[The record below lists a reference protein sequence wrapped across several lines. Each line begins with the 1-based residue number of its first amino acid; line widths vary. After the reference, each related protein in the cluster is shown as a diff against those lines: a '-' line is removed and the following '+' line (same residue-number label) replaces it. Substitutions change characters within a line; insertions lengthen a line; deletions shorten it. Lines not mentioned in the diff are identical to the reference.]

1 MTMSDSTPFDITIIG
16 SGPAGY
22 IAAIKSAHLGFKT
35 ALIEKSPYLGG
46 TCLNVGC
53 IPSKALLHSSE
64 VYHTLNHN
72 ASKHGIQAS
81 SLSVDIPTMMQ
92 KKDKTVQQ
100 LRLGIEHLMK
110 KNKIQVFQGTASFKS
125 ATEISIR
132 KNSGEKEAEEIR
144 SKKIIIATGS
154 KPKEIPSLPIDGENI
169 VTSDHAIAFTEIPKK
184 LAVVGAGAI
193 GLELGSVWSRL
204 GAEVDVIEFLPQILA
219 GYDKDIADQSQ
230 KIFKKQGMNIHLN
243 TKVSDCKIAAQKVEL
258 KLESNGKTECL
269 EADKVLV
276 AIGRVPNTD
285 QLNLDAIG
293 LKTDPQ
299 GRISVN
305 QNYQTEIKSIYAI
318 GDVIDGPMLAHK
330 AEEEAIACIEL
341 IANQAGHVNYQV
353 IPNVVYTEPEIASVG
368 LTEAQAKEQNLAIK
382 VGKFNLSANGRAIAS
397 DATDGTVKIIADAK
411 SDRLLGIQLIAKGGS
426 EMISACIAHMEYGG
440 SSEDIART
448 IHAHPTLS
456 ESIKEAAMNVY
467 DRAIHS

>member
-1 MTMSDSTPFDITIIG
+1 MSDRTQFDITVIG

-35 ALIEKSPYLGG
+35 ALIEKSANLGG

-64 VYHTLNHN
+64 IYHTLNHN
-72 ASKHGIQAS
+72 ASQHGIETS
-81 SLSVDIPTMMQ
+81 NLNVDIPTMMQ

-100 LRLGIEHLMK
+100 LRSGIEHLMK
-110 KNKIQVFQGTASFKS
+110 KNKIKVFQGTAAFKS
-125 ATEISIR
+125 TTELSIHNDSSKKDAEIIS
-132 KNSGEKEAEEIR
+132 

-169 VTSDHAIAFTEIPKK
+169 VTSDHAIAFNEIPKK

-204 GAEVDVIEFLPQILA
+204 GAQVDVIEFLPQILA

-230 KIFKKQGMNIHLN
+230 KIFKKQGLNFHLN
-243 TKVSDCKIAAQKVEL
+243 TKVTECKKDAKQVTL
-258 KLESNGKTECL
+258 TLESGGKTSTL

-285 QLNLDAIG
+285 NLNLEAIG
-293 LKTDPQ
+293 LKPDSH
-299 GRISVN
+299 GRIMVN
-305 QNYQTEIKSIYAI
+305 QKYQTEIDSIYAI

-330 AEEEAIACIEL
+330 AQEEAVACIEL
-341 IANQAGHVNYQV
+341 IANQAGHVNYEV
-353 IPNVVYTEPEIASVG
+353 VPNVVYTEPEIASVG
-368 LTEAQAKEQNLAIK
+368 LTEAIAKEQNLAIK
-382 VGKFNLSANGRAIAS
+382 IGKFNLSANGRAIAS
-397 DATDGTVKIIADAK
+397 DATDGSVKIISDAK

>member
-1 MTMSDSTPFDITIIG
+1 MIDGTQFDITVIG

-22 IAAIKSAHLGFKT
+22 VAAIKSAHLGFKT
-35 ALIEKSPYLGG
+35 ALIEKSTNLGG
-46 TCLNVGC
+46 TCLNLGC

-64 VYHTLNHN
+64 IYHTLKLN
-72 ASKHGIQAS
+72 ASKHGIKTS
-81 SLSVDIPTMMQ
+81 KLDVDIPTMMQ

-100 LRLGIEHLMK
+100 LRMGIEHLMK
-110 KNKIQVFQGTASFKS
+110 KNKIKVFQGTASFKS
-125 ATEISIR
+125 VTELSIL
-132 KNSGEKEAEEIR
+132 KNFGKNEAEIIS

-169 VTSDHAIAFTEIPKK
+169 ITSDHAIAFTEIPKK
-184 LAVVGAGAI
+184 MAVVGAGAI

-204 GAEVDVIEFLPQILA
+204 GTEVDVIEFLPQILA

-230 KIFKKQGMNIHLN
+230 KIFKKQGLNFHLN
-243 TKVSDCKIAAQKVEL
+243 TKVSECTLSKTNVTL
-258 KLESNGKTECL
+258 KLESNRNTSQL

-276 AIGRVPNTD
+276 AIGRIPNTEN
-285 QLNLDAIG
+285 LNLKAIG
-293 LKTDPQ
+293 LKTDAK
-299 GRISVN
+299 GRITVN
-305 QNYQTEIKSIYAI
+305 QNYQTEIESIYAI

-341 IANQAGHVNYQV
+341 ISNQAGHVNYKV

-368 LTEAQAKEQNLAIK
+368 ITEAQAKEQNLAIK

-397 DATDGTVKIIADAK
+397 DATDGTVKIIADAN

-426 EMISACIAHMEYGG
+426 EMISACIAHMEYSG

-467 DRAIHS
+467 DRSIHS

>member
-1 MTMSDSTPFDITIIG
+1 MSDSTQFDITVIG

-22 IAAIKSAHLGFKT
+22 VAAIKSAHLGFKT
-35 ALIEKSPYLGG
+35 ALIEKSANLGG

-64 VYHTLNHN
+64 IYHTLNHN
-72 ASKHGIQAS
+72 ASQHGIKTS
-81 SLSVDIPTMMQ
+81 KLDVDIPTMMQ

-100 LRLGIEHLMK
+100 LRMGIEHLMK
-110 KNKIQVFQGTASFKS
+110 KNKIKVFQGTASFKS
-125 ATEISIR
+125 ITELSIR
-132 KNSGEKEAEEIR
+132 KDSSKNEAEIIS

-184 LAVVGAGAI
+184 MAVVGAGAI

-230 KIFKKQGMNIHLN
+230 KIFKKQGLNFHLN
-243 TKVSDCKIAAQKVEL
+243 TKVSKCTLGKNHVTL
-258 KLESNGKTECL
+258 KLESNGKTSQL

-276 AIGRVPNTD
+276 AIGRVPNTEN
-285 QLNLDAIG
+285 LNLEAIG
-293 LKTDPQ
+293 LKTDDK

-305 QNYQTEIKSIYAI
+305 QNYQTEIESIYAV

-330 AEEEAIACIEL
+330 AEEEAIACVEL
-341 IANQAGHVNYQV
+341 IANQAGHVNYKV

-368 LTEAQAKEQNLAIK
+368 ITEAQAKDQNLAIK

-397 DATDGTVKIIADAK
+397 DATDGSVKIIADAN

>member
-1 MTMSDSTPFDITIIG
+1 MSDRTQFDITVIG

-35 ALIEKSPYLGG
+35 ALIEKSANLGG

-64 VYHTLNHN
+64 IYHTLNHN
-72 ASKHGIQAS
+72 ASQHGIETS
-81 SLSVDIPTMMQ
+81 NLNVDIPTMMQ

-100 LRLGIEHLMK
+100 LRSGIEHLMK
-110 KNKIQVFQGTASFKS
+110 KNKIKVFQGTAAFKS
-125 ATEISIR
+125 TTELSIHNDSSKKDVEIIS
-132 KNSGEKEAEEIR
+132 

-169 VTSDHAIAFTEIPKK
+169 VTSDHAIAFNEIPKK

-204 GAEVDVIEFLPQILA
+204 GAQVDVIEFLPQILA

-230 KIFKKQGMNIHLN
+230 KIFKKQGLNFHLN
-243 TKVSDCKIAAQKVEL
+243 TKVTECKKDAKQVIL
-258 KLESNGKTECL
+258 TLESDGKTSTL

-285 QLNLDAIG
+285 NLNLEAIG
-293 LKTDPQ
+293 LKPDSH
-299 GRISVN
+299 GRIMVN
-305 QNYQTEIKSIYAI
+305 QKYQTEIDSIYAI

-330 AEEEAIACIEL
+330 AQEEAVACIEL

-353 IPNVVYTEPEIASVG
+353 VPNVVYTEPEIASVG
-368 LTEAQAKEQNLAIK
+368 LTEAKAKEQNLAIK

-397 DATDGTVKIIADAK
+397 DATDGSVKIISDAK

>member
-1 MTMSDSTPFDITIIG
+1 MSDGTQFDITVIG

-22 IAAIKSAHLGFKT
+22 VAAIKSAHLGFKT
-35 ALIEKSPYLGG
+35 ALIEKSTNLGG
-46 TCLNVGC
+46 TCLNLGC

-64 VYHTLNHN
+64 IYHTLNLN
-72 ASKHGIQAS
+72 ASKHGIKTS
-81 SLSVDIPTMMQ
+81 KLDVDIPTMMQ

-100 LRLGIEHLMK
+100 LRMGIEHLMK
-110 KNKIQVFQGTASFKS
+110 KNKIKVFQGTASFKS
-125 ATEISIR
+125 VTELSIL
-132 KNSGEKEAEEIR
+132 KNFGKNEAEIIS

-184 LAVVGAGAI
+184 MAVVGAGAI

-204 GAEVDVIEFLPQILA
+204 GTEVDVIEFLPQILA

-230 KIFKKQGMNIHLN
+230 KIFKKQGLNFHLN
-243 TKVSDCKIAAQKVEL
+243 TKVSECTLSKTNVTL
-258 KLESNGKTECL
+258 KLESNRKTSQL

-276 AIGRVPNTD
+276 SIGRIPNTEN
-285 QLNLDAIG
+285 LNLKAIG
-293 LKTDPQ
+293 LKTDAE
-299 GRISVN
+299 GRITVN
-305 QNYQTEIKSIYAI
+305 QNYQTEIESIYAI

-330 AEEEAIACIEL
+330 AEEEAIACVEL
-341 IANQAGHVNYQV
+341 ISNQAGHVNYKV

-368 LTEAQAKEQNLAIK
+368 ITEAQAKEQNLAIK
-382 VGKFNLSANGRAIAS
+382 VGKFNLNANGRAIAS
-397 DATDGTVKIIADAK
+397 DATDGTVKIIADAN

-426 EMISACIAHMEYGG
+426 EMISACIAHMEYSG

-467 DRAIHS
+467 DRSIHS

>member
-1 MTMSDSTPFDITIIG
+1 MSDSTQFDITVIG

-22 IAAIKSAHLGFKT
+22 VAAIKSAHLGFKT
-35 ALIEKSPYLGG
+35 ALVEKSANLGG

-64 VYHTLNHN
+64 IYHTLKHN
-72 ASKHGIQAS
+72 SSQHGIQAS
-81 SLSVDIPTMMQ
+81 NLDVDVPTMMQ

-110 KNKIQVFQGTASFKS
+110 KNKIQVFQGIASFKS
-125 ATEISIR
+125 PTELSIH
-132 KNSGEKEAEEIR
+132 NDSNNLEAEIII

-154 KPKEIPSLPIDGENI
+154 KPKEISSLSIDGENI
-169 VTSDHAIAFTEIPKK
+169 VTSDHAIAFTEIPEK

-230 KIFKKQGMNIHLN
+230 KIFKKQGLKFHLD
-243 TKVSDCKIAAQKVEL
+243 TKVTECKKANKRVVL
-258 KLESNGKTECL
+258 SLESNGKIDRL

-276 AIGRVPNTD
+276 AIGRVANTEN
-285 QLNLDAIG
+285 LNLEAIG
-293 LKTDPQ
+293 LKTDTQ
-299 GRISVN
+299 GCIKVN
-305 QNYQTEIKSIYAI
+305 QNYQTEIDSIYAI
-318 GDVIDGPMLAHK
+318 GDVIEGPMLAHK

-368 LTEAQAKEQNLAIK
+368 LTESKAKEQNLAIK

-397 DATDGTVKIIADAK
+397 DATDGSVKIIADAD

-440 SSEDIART
+440 SSEDVART

>member
-1 MTMSDSTPFDITIIG
+1 MSDRTQFDITVIG

-35 ALIEKSPYLGG
+35 ALIEKSANLGG

-64 VYHTLNHN
+64 IYHTLNHN
-72 ASKHGIQAS
+72 ASQHGIKTS
-81 SLSVDIPTMMQ
+81 NLNVDIPTMMQ

-100 LRLGIEHLMK
+100 LRSGIEHLMK
-110 KNKIQVFQGTASFKS
+110 KNKINVFQGTAAFKS
-125 ATEISIR
+125 TTELSIHNDSSKKDVEIIS
-132 KNSGEKEAEEIR
+132 

-154 KPKEIPSLPIDGENI
+154 KPKEITSLPIDGENI
-169 VTSDHAIAFTEIPKK
+169 VTSDQAIAFNEIPKK

-204 GAEVDVIEFLPQILA
+204 GAQVDVIEFLPQILA

-230 KIFKKQGMNIHLN
+230 KIFKKQGLNFHLN
-243 TKVSDCKIAAQKVEL
+243 TKVTECKKDAKQVIL
-258 KLESNGKTECL
+258 TLESDGKTSTL

-285 QLNLDAIG
+285 NLNLNAIG
-293 LKTDPQ
+293 LKPDSH
-299 GRISVN
+299 GRIMVS
-305 QNYQTEIKSIYAI
+305 QKYQTEIDSIYAI

-330 AEEEAIACIEL
+330 AQEEAVACIEL
-341 IANQAGHVNYQV
+341 IANQAGHVNYEV
-353 IPNVVYTEPEIASVG
+353 VPNVVYTEPEIASVG
-368 LTEAQAKEQNLAIK
+368 LTEAKAKEQNLAIK
-382 VGKFNLSANGRAIAS
+382 IGKFNLSANGRAIAS
-397 DATDGTVKIIADAK
+397 DATDGSVKIISDAK
-411 SDRLLGIQLIAKGGS
+411 SDRLLGIQLVAKGGS
-426 EMISACIAHMEYGG
+426 EMISACISHMEYGG

>member
-1 MTMSDSTPFDITIIG
+1 MSDSTQFDITVIG

-22 IAAIKSAHLGFKT
+22 VAAIKSAHLGFKT
-35 ALIEKSPYLGG
+35 ALIEKSANLGG

-64 VYHTLNHN
+64 IYHTLNHN
-72 ASKHGIQAS
+72 ASQHGIKTS
-81 SLSVDIPTMMQ
+81 KLDVDIPTMMQ

-100 LRLGIEHLMK
+100 LRMGIEHLMK
-110 KNKIQVFQGTASFKS
+110 KNKIKVFQGTASFKS
-125 ATEISIR
+125 ITELSIR
-132 KNSGEKEAEEIR
+132 KDSSKNEAEIIS

-184 LAVVGAGAI
+184 MAVVGAGAI

-230 KIFKKQGMNIHLN
+230 KIFKKQGLNFHLN
-243 TKVSDCKIAAQKVEL
+243 TKVSECTLGKNHVTL
-258 KLESNGKTECL
+258 KLESNEKTSQL

-276 AIGRVPNTD
+276 AIGRVPNTEN
-285 QLNLDAIG
+285 LNLEAIG
-293 LKTDPQ
+293 LKTDDK

-305 QNYQTEIKSIYAI
+305 QNYQTEIESIYAV

-330 AEEEAIACIEL
+330 AEEEAIACVEL
-341 IANQAGHVNYQV
+341 IANQAGHVNYKV

-368 LTEAQAKEQNLAIK
+368 ITEAQAKEQNLAIK

-397 DATDGTVKIIADAK
+397 DATDGSVKIIADAN

-426 EMISACIAHMEYGG
+426 EMISACIAHIEYGG

>member
-1 MTMSDSTPFDITIIG
+1 MGDSTKFDITIIG

-22 IAAIKSAHLGFKT
+22 VAAIKSAHLGFKT
-35 ALIEKSPYLGG
+35 ALIEKSDYLGG

-64 VYHTLNHN
+64 IYHTFNHN
-72 ASKHGIQAS
+72 ASQHGIEAS
-81 SLSVDIPTMMQ
+81 NLSVDIKTMMQ
-92 KKDKTVQQ
+92 KKNKTVQQ

-110 KNKIQVFQGTASFKS
+110 KNKIKVFQGTASFRS
-125 ATEISIR
+125 ANELSID
-132 KNSGEKEAEEIR
+132 KGSNDKEAEIVN
-144 SKKIIIATGS
+144 SDKIIIATGS
-154 KPKEIPSLPIDGENI
+154 SPKEIPSLPIDGKNI
-169 VTSDHAIAFTEIPKK
+169 VTSDQAIAFTQIPEK

-204 GAEVDVIEFLPQILA
+204 GAKVDVIEFLPQILA

-230 KIFKKQGMNIHLN
+230 KIFKKQGLNFYLN
-243 TKVSDCKIAAQKVEL
+243 TKVTECIKEKTQVSL
-258 KLESNGKTECL
+258 SLESNGKTQNL

-285 QLNLDAIG
+285 NLNLKAIG
-293 LKTDPQ
+293 LETDAQ
-299 GRISVN
+299 GRIAVN
-305 QNYQTEIKSIYAI
+305 QNYQTEIDSVYAI
-318 GDVIDGPMLAHK
+318 GDVIKGPMLAHK
-330 AEEEAIACIEL
+330 AEEEGIACVEL

-368 LTEAQAKEQNLAIK
+368 ITEAQAKEQNLAIK
-382 VGKFNLSANGRAIAS
+382 IGKFNLSANGRAIAS
-397 DATDGTVKIIADAK
+397 DATDGSVKIIADAK

-448 IHAHPTLS
+448 INAHPTLS

>member
-1 MTMSDSTPFDITIIG
+1 MSDRTQFDITVIG

-35 ALIEKSPYLGG
+35 ALIEKSANLGG

-64 VYHTLNHN
+64 IYHTLNHN
-72 ASKHGIQAS
+72 ASQHGIETS
-81 SLSVDIPTMMQ
+81 NLNVDIPTMMQ

-100 LRLGIEHLMK
+100 LRSGIEHLMK
-110 KNKIQVFQGTASFKS
+110 KNKIKVFQGTAAFKS
-125 ATEISIR
+125 TTELSIHNDSSKKDVEIIS
-132 KNSGEKEAEEIR
+132 

-169 VTSDHAIAFTEIPKK
+169 VTSDHAIAFKEIPKK

-204 GAEVDVIEFLPQILA
+204 GAQVDVIEFLPQILA

-230 KIFKKQGMNIHLN
+230 KIFKKQGLNFHLN
-243 TKVSDCKIAAQKVEL
+243 TKVTECKKDAKQVIL
-258 KLESNGKTECL
+258 TLESDGKTSTL

-276 AIGRVPNTD
+276 AIGRVPNTEN
-285 QLNLDAIG
+285 LNLEAIG
-293 LKTDPQ
+293 LKPDSH
-299 GRISVN
+299 GRIMVN
-305 QNYQTEIKSIYAI
+305 QKYQTEIDSIYAI

-330 AEEEAIACIEL
+330 AQEEAVACIEL
-341 IANQAGHVNYQV
+341 IANQAGHVNYEV
-353 IPNVVYTEPEIASVG
+353 VPNVVYTEPEIASVG
-368 LTEAQAKEQNLAIK
+368 LTEAKAKEQNLAIK
-382 VGKFNLSANGRAIAS
+382 IGKFNLSANGRAIAS
-397 DATDGTVKIIADAK
+397 DATDGSVKIISDAK

>member
-1 MTMSDSTPFDITIIG
+1 MSDHTQFDITVIG

-35 ALIEKSPYLGG
+35 ALIEKSANLGG

-64 VYHTLNHN
+64 IYHTLNNN
-72 ASKHGIQAS
+72 ASQHGIETS
-81 SLSVDIPTMMQ
+81 NLNVDIPTMMQ

-100 LRLGIEHLMK
+100 LRSGIEHLMK
-110 KNKIQVFQGTASFKS
+110 KNKIKVFQGTAAFKS
-125 ATEISIR
+125 TTELSIHNDSSKKDVEIIS
-132 KNSGEKEAEEIR
+132 

-169 VTSDHAIAFTEIPKK
+169 VTSDHAIAFNEIPKK

-204 GAEVDVIEFLPQILA
+204 GAQVDVIEFLPQILP

-230 KIFKKQGMNIHLN
+230 KIFKKQGLNFHLN
-243 TKVSDCKIAAQKVEL
+243 TKVTECKKDAKQVIL
-258 KLESNGKTECL
+258 TLESDGKTSTL

-276 AIGRVPNTD
+276 AIGRVPNTEN
-285 QLNLDAIG
+285 LNLEAIG
-293 LKTDPQ
+293 LKPDSH
-299 GRISVN
+299 GRIMVN
-305 QNYQTEIKSIYAI
+305 QKYQTEIDSIYAI

-330 AEEEAIACIEL
+330 AQEEAVACIEL
-341 IANQAGHVNYQV
+341 IANQAGHVNYEV
-353 IPNVVYTEPEIASVG
+353 VPNVVYTEPEIASVG
-368 LTEAQAKEQNLAIK
+368 LTEAKAKEQNLAIK
-382 VGKFNLSANGRAIAS
+382 IGKFNLSANGRAIAS
-397 DATDGTVKIIADAK
+397 DATDGSVKIISDAK

>member
-1 MTMSDSTPFDITIIG
+1 MSDRTQFDITVIG

-35 ALIEKSPYLGG
+35 ALIEKSANLGG

-64 VYHTLNHN
+64 IYHTLNNN
-72 ASKHGIQAS
+72 ASQHGIETS
-81 SLSVDIPTMMQ
+81 NLNVDIPTMMQ

-100 LRLGIEHLMK
+100 LRSGIEHLMK
-110 KNKIQVFQGTASFKS
+110 KNKIKVFQGAAAFKS
-125 ATEISIR
+125 TTELSIHKDSSKKDVEIIS
-132 KNSGEKEAEEIR
+132 

-169 VTSDHAIAFTEIPKK
+169 VTSDHAIAFNKIPKK

-204 GAEVDVIEFLPQILA
+204 GAQVDVIEFLPQILA

-230 KIFKKQGMNIHLN
+230 KIFKKQGLNFHLN
-243 TKVSDCKIAAQKVEL
+243 TKVTECKKDAKQVIL
-258 KLESNGKTECL
+258 TLESDGKTSTL

-276 AIGRVPNTD
+276 AIGRVPNTEN
-285 QLNLDAIG
+285 LNLEAIG
-293 LKTDPQ
+293 LKPDSH
-299 GRISVN
+299 GRIMVN
-305 QNYQTEIKSIYAI
+305 QKYQTEIDSIYAI

-330 AEEEAIACIEL
+330 AQEEAVACIEL
-341 IANQAGHVNYQV
+341 IANQAGHVNYEV
-353 IPNVVYTEPEIASVG
+353 VPNVVYTEPEIASVG
-368 LTEAQAKEQNLAIK
+368 LTEAKAKEQNLAIK

-397 DATDGTVKIIADAK
+397 DATDGSVKIISDAK

-426 EMISACIAHMEYGG
+426 EMISACIAHMEYVG

>member
-1 MTMSDSTPFDITIIG
+1 MSDRTQFDITVIG

-35 ALIEKSPYLGG
+35 ALIEKSANLGG

-64 VYHTLNHN
+64 IYHTLNHN
-72 ASKHGIQAS
+72 ASQHGIETS
-81 SLSVDIPTMMQ
+81 NLNVDIPTMMQ

-100 LRLGIEHLMK
+100 LRSGIEHLMK
-110 KNKIQVFQGTASFKS
+110 KNKIKVFQGTAAFKS
-125 ATEISIR
+125 TTELSIHNDSSKKDVEIIS
-132 KNSGEKEAEEIR
+132 

-169 VTSDHAIAFTEIPKK
+169 VTSDHAIAFNEIPKK

-204 GAEVDVIEFLPQILA
+204 GAQVDVIEFLPQILA

-230 KIFKKQGMNIHLN
+230 KIFKKQGLNFHLN
-243 TKVSDCKIAAQKVEL
+243 TKVTECKKDAKQVIL
-258 KLESNGKTECL
+258 TLESDGKTSTL

-285 QLNLDAIG
+285 NLNLEAIG
-293 LKTDPQ
+293 LKPDSH
-299 GRISVN
+299 GRIMVN
-305 QNYQTEIKSIYAI
+305 QKYQTEIDSIYAI

-330 AEEEAIACIEL
+330 AQEEAVACIEL
-341 IANQAGHVNYQV
+341 IANQAGHVNYEV
-353 IPNVVYTEPEIASVG
+353 VPNVVYTEPEIASVG
-368 LTEAQAKEQNLAIK
+368 LTEAKAKEQNLAIK

-397 DATDGTVKIIADAK
+397 DATDGSVKIISDAK

>member
-1 MTMSDSTPFDITIIG
+1 MSDRTQFDITVIG

-35 ALIEKSPYLGG
+35 ALIEKSANLGG

-64 VYHTLNHN
+64 IYHTLNHN
-72 ASKHGIQAS
+72 ASQHGIETS
-81 SLSVDIPTMMQ
+81 NLNVDIPTMMQ

-100 LRLGIEHLMK
+100 LRSGIEHLMK
-110 KNKIQVFQGTASFKS
+110 KNKIKVFQGTAAFKS
-125 ATEISIR
+125 TTELSIHNDSSKKDVEIIS
-132 KNSGEKEAEEIR
+132 

-169 VTSDHAIAFTEIPKK
+169 VTSDHAIAFNEIPKK

-204 GAEVDVIEFLPQILA
+204 GAQVDVIEFLPQILA

-230 KIFKKQGMNIHLN
+230 KIFKKQGLNFHLN
-243 TKVSDCKIAAQKVEL
+243 TKVTECKKDAKQVIL
-258 KLESNGKTECL
+258 TLESDGKTSTL

-276 AIGRVPNTD
+276 AIGRVPNTEN
-285 QLNLDAIG
+285 LNLEAIG
-293 LKTDPQ
+293 LKPDSH
-299 GRISVN
+299 GRIMVN
-305 QNYQTEIKSIYAI
+305 QKYQTEIDSIYAI

-330 AEEEAIACIEL
+330 AQEEAVACIEL

-353 IPNVVYTEPEIASVG
+353 VPNVVYTEPEIASVG
-368 LTEAQAKEQNLAIK
+368 LTEAKAKEQNLAIK
-382 VGKFNLSANGRAIAS
+382 IGKFNLSANGRAIAS
-397 DATDGTVKIIADAK
+397 DATDGSVKIISDAK

>member
-1 MTMSDSTPFDITIIG
+1 MSDSTQFDITVIG

-22 IAAIKSAHLGFKT
+22 VAAIKSAHLGFKT
-35 ALIEKSPYLGG
+35 ALIEKSANLGG

-64 VYHTLNHN
+64 IYHTLNHN
-72 ASKHGIQAS
+72 ASQHGIKTS
-81 SLSVDIPTMMQ
+81 KLDVDIPTMMQ

-100 LRLGIEHLMK
+100 LRMGIEHLMK
-110 KNKIQVFQGTASFKS
+110 KNKIKVFQGTASFKS
-125 ATEISIR
+125 ITELSIR
-132 KNSGEKEAEEIR
+132 KDSSKNEAEIIS

-184 LAVVGAGAI
+184 MAVVGAGAI

-230 KIFKKQGMNIHLN
+230 KIFKKQGLNFHLN
-243 TKVSDCKIAAQKVEL
+243 TKVSKCTLGKNHVTL
-258 KLESNGKTECL
+258 KLESNEKTSQL

-276 AIGRVPNTD
+276 AIGRVPNTEN
-285 QLNLDAIG
+285 LNLEAIG
-293 LKTDPQ
+293 LKTDDK

-305 QNYQTEIKSIYAI
+305 QNYQTEIESIYAV

-330 AEEEAIACIEL
+330 AEEEAIACVEL
-341 IANQAGHVNYQV
+341 IANQAGHVNYKV

-368 LTEAQAKEQNLAIK
+368 ITEAQAKEQNLAIK

-397 DATDGTVKIIADAK
+397 DATDGSVKIIADAN

>member
-1 MTMSDSTPFDITIIG
+1 MSDSTQFDITVIG

-22 IAAIKSAHLGFKT
+22 VAAIKSAHLGFKT
-35 ALIEKSPYLGG
+35 ALIEKSANLGG

-64 VYHTLNHN
+64 IYHTLNHN
-72 ASKHGIQAS
+72 ASQHGIKTS
-81 SLSVDIPTMMQ
+81 KLDVDIPTMMQ

-100 LRLGIEHLMK
+100 LRMGIEHLIK
-110 KNKIQVFQGTASFKS
+110 KNKIKVFQGTASFKS
-125 ATEISIR
+125 VTELSIR
-132 KNSGEKEAEEIR
+132 KDSSKNEAEIIS

-184 LAVVGAGAI
+184 MAVVGAGAI

-230 KIFKKQGMNIHLN
+230 KIFKKQGLNFHLN
-243 TKVSDCKIAAQKVEL
+243 TKVSECTLNKNQVTL
-258 KLESNGKTECL
+258 KLESSEKTAQL

-276 AIGRVPNTD
+276 AIGRVPNTEN
-285 QLNLDAIG
+285 LNLEAIG
-293 LKTDPQ
+293 LKTDDQ

-305 QNYQTEIKSIYAI
+305 QNYQTEIESIYAV

-330 AEEEAIACIEL
+330 AEEEAIACVEL
-341 IANQAGHVNYQV
+341 IANQAGHVNYKV

-368 LTEAQAKEQNLAIK
+368 ITEAQAKEQNLAIK

-397 DATDGTVKIIADAK
+397 DATDGSVKIIADAN

>member
-1 MTMSDSTPFDITIIG
+1 MSDSTQFDITVIG

-22 IAAIKSAHLGFKT
+22 VAAIKSAHLGFKT
-35 ALIEKSPYLGG
+35 ALIEKSANLGG

-64 VYHTLNHN
+64 IYHTLNHN
-72 ASKHGIQAS
+72 ASQHGIKTS
-81 SLSVDIPTMMQ
+81 KLDVDIPTMMQ

-100 LRLGIEHLMK
+100 LRMGIEHLMK
-110 KNKIQVFQGTASFKS
+110 KNKIKVFQGTASFKS
-125 ATEISIR
+125 ASELSIR
-132 KNSGEKEAEEIR
+132 KDSSKNEAEIIS

-184 LAVVGAGAI
+184 MAVVGAGAI

-230 KIFKKQGMNIHLN
+230 KIFKKQGLNFHLN
-243 TKVSDCKIAAQKVEL
+243 TKVSECTLGKNQVTL
-258 KLESNGKTECL
+258 KLESKGKTAQL

-276 AIGRVPNTD
+276 AIGRVPNTEN
-285 QLNLDAIG
+285 LNLEAIG
-293 LKTDPQ
+293 LKTDDQ

-305 QNYQTEIKSIYAI
+305 QNYQTEIESIYAV

-341 IANQAGHVNYQV
+341 IANQAGHVNYKV

-368 LTEAQAKEQNLAIK
+368 ITEAQAKEQNLAIK

-397 DATDGTVKIIADAK
+397 DATDGSVKIIADAN

>member
-1 MTMSDSTPFDITIIG
+1 MSDGTQFDITVIG

-22 IAAIKSAHLGFKT
+22 VAAIKSAHLGFKT
-35 ALIEKSPYLGG
+35 ALIEKSTNLGG
-46 TCLNVGC
+46 TCLNLGC

-64 VYHTLNHN
+64 IYHTLNLN
-72 ASKHGIQAS
+72 ASKHGIKTS
-81 SLSVDIPTMMQ
+81 KLDVDIPTMMQ

-100 LRLGIEHLMK
+100 LRMGIEHLMK
-110 KNKIQVFQGTASFKS
+110 KNKIKVFQGTASFKS
-125 ATEISIR
+125 VTELSIL
-132 KNSGEKEAEEIR
+132 KNSGKNEAEIIS

-184 LAVVGAGAI
+184 MAVVGAGAI

-204 GAEVDVIEFLPQILA
+204 GTEVDVIEFLPQILA

-230 KIFKKQGMNIHLN
+230 KIFKKQGLNFHLN
-243 TKVSDCKIAAQKVEL
+243 TKVSECTLSKTNVTL
-258 KLESNGKTECL
+258 KLESNRKTSQL

-276 AIGRVPNTD
+276 SIGRIPNTEN
-285 QLNLDAIG
+285 LNLKAIG
-293 LKTDPQ
+293 LKTDAE
-299 GRISVN
+299 GRITVN
-305 QNYQTEIKSIYAI
+305 QNYQTKIESIYAI

-330 AEEEAIACIEL
+330 AEEEAIACVEL
-341 IANQAGHVNYQV
+341 ISNQAGHVNYKV

-368 LTEAQAKEQNLAIK
+368 ITEAQAKEQNLAIK
-382 VGKFNLSANGRAIAS
+382 VGKFNLNANGRAIAS
-397 DATDGTVKIIADAK
+397 DATDGTVKIIADAN

-426 EMISACIAHMEYGG
+426 EMISACIAHMEYSG

-467 DRAIHS
+467 DRSIHS

>member
-1 MTMSDSTPFDITIIG
+1 MSDGTQFDITVIG

-22 IAAIKSAHLGFKT
+22 VAAIKSAHLGFNT
-35 ALIEKSPYLGG
+35 ALIEKSTNLGG
-46 TCLNVGC
+46 TCLNLGC

-64 VYHTLNHN
+64 IYHTLNLN
-72 ASKHGIQAS
+72 ASKHGIKTS
-81 SLSVDIPTMMQ
+81 KLDVDIPTMMQ

-100 LRLGIEHLMK
+100 LRMGIEHLMK
-110 KNKIQVFQGTASFKS
+110 KNKIKVFQGTASFKS
-125 ATEISIR
+125 VTELSIL
-132 KNSGEKEAEEIR
+132 KNFGKNEAEIIS

-184 LAVVGAGAI
+184 MAVIGAGAI

-204 GAEVDVIEFLPQILA
+204 GTEVDVIEFLPQILA

-230 KIFKKQGMNIHLN
+230 KIFKKQGLNFHLN
-243 TKVSDCKIAAQKVEL
+243 TKVSECTLSKTNVTL
-258 KLESNGKTECL
+258 KLESNRKTSQL

-276 AIGRVPNTD
+276 AIGRIPNTEN
-285 QLNLDAIG
+285 LNLKAIG
-293 LKTDPQ
+293 LKTDAE
-299 GRISVN
+299 GRITVN
-305 QNYQTEIKSIYAI
+305 QNYQTKIESIYAI

-341 IANQAGHVNYQV
+341 ISNQAGHVNYKV

-368 LTEAQAKEQNLAIK
+368 ITEAQAKEQNLAIK
-382 VGKFNLSANGRAIAS
+382 VGKFNLNANGRAIAS
-397 DATDGTVKIIADAK
+397 DATDGTVKIIADAN

-426 EMISACIAHMEYGG
+426 EMISACIAHMEYSG

-467 DRAIHS
+467 DRSIHS

>member
-1 MTMSDSTPFDITIIG
+1 MSDSTQFDIIVIG

-22 IAAIKSAHLGFKT
+22 VAAIKSAHLGFKT
-35 ALIEKSPYLGG
+35 ALIEKSANLGG

-64 VYHTLNHN
+64 IYHTLNHN
-72 ASKHGIQAS
+72 ASQHGIKTS
-81 SLSVDIPTMMQ
+81 KLDVDIPTMMQ

-100 LRLGIEHLMK
+100 LRMGIEHLMK
-110 KNKIQVFQGTASFKS
+110 KNKIKVFQGTASFKS
-125 ATEISIR
+125 ITELSIR
-132 KNSGEKEAEEIR
+132 KDSSKNEAEIIS

-184 LAVVGAGAI
+184 MAVVGAGAI

-230 KIFKKQGMNIHLN
+230 KIFKKQGLNFHLN
-243 TKVSDCKIAAQKVEL
+243 TKVSECTLGKNQVKL
-258 KLESNGKTECL
+258 QLESNGKTSQL

-276 AIGRVPNTD
+276 AIGRVPNTEN
-285 QLNLDAIG
+285 LNLEAIG
-293 LKTDPQ
+293 LKTDDQ

-305 QNYQTEIKSIYAI
+305 QNYQTEIESIYAV

-330 AEEEAIACIEL
+330 AEEEAIACVEL
-341 IANQAGHVNYQV
+341 IANQAGHVNYKV

-368 LTEAQAKEQNLAIK
+368 ITEAQAKEQNLAIK

-397 DATDGTVKIIADAK
+397 DATDGSVKIIADAN

>member
-1 MTMSDSTPFDITIIG
+1 MSDSTKFDITVIG

-22 IAAIKSAHLGFKT
+22 VAAIKSAHLGFKT
-35 ALIEKSPYLGG
+35 ALIEKNANLGG

-64 VYHTLNHN
+64 IYHTLNHN
-72 ASKHGIQAS
+72 ASKHGIES
-81 SLSVDIPTMMQ
+81 SNLSVDIKTMMQ

-100 LRLGIEHLMK
+100 LRSGIEHLMK
-110 KNKIQVFQGTASFKS
+110 KNKIKVFRGTASFKS
-125 ATEISIR
+125 ASELSINKDSDDKETETIKS
-132 KNSGEKEAEEIR
+132 E
-144 SKKIIIATGS
+144 KIIIATGS
-154 KPKEIPSLPIDGENI
+154 SPKEIPNLPIDGEHI
-169 VTSDHAIAFTEIPKK
+169 VTSDQAIAFTEIPKK

-193 GLELGSVWSRL
+193 GLELSSVWSRL

-230 KIFKKQGMNIHLN
+230 KIFKKQGLNFHLN
-243 TKVSDCKIAAQKVEL
+243 TKVTECKKEKTQVIL
-258 KLESNGKTECL
+258 SLESNGKTKNL

-276 AIGRVPNTD
+276 AIGRVPNTEN
-285 QLNLDAIG
+285 LNLKAIG
-293 LKTDPQ
+293 IKTDTQ
-299 GRISVN
+299 GRIPVN
-305 QNYQTEIKSIYAI
+305 QNYQTEIDSVYAI

-330 AEEEAIACIEL
+330 AEEEAVACVEL

-353 IPNVVYTEPEIASVG
+353 IPNVVYTDPEIASVG
-368 LTEAQAKEQNLAIK
+368 LTEAKAKEQNLAINI
-382 VGKFNLSANGRAIAS
+382 GTFNLNANGRAIAS
-397 DATDGTVKIIADAK
+397 DATDGSVKIIADAK
-411 SDRLLGIQLIAKGGS
+411 TDRLLGIQLIAKGGS
-426 EMISACIAHMEYGG
+426 EMINACVAHMEYGG

>member
-1 MTMSDSTPFDITIIG
+1 MSDSTQFDITVIG

-22 IAAIKSAHLGFKT
+22 VAAIKSAHLGFKT
-35 ALIEKSPYLGG
+35 ALIEKSANLGG

-64 VYHTLNHN
+64 IYHTLNHN
-72 ASKHGIQAS
+72 ASQHGIKTS
-81 SLSVDIPTMMQ
+81 KLDVDIPTMMQ

-100 LRLGIEHLMK
+100 LRMGIENLMK
-110 KNKIQVFQGTASFKS
+110 KNKIKVFQGTASFKS
-125 ATEISIR
+125 AGELSIR
-132 KNSGEKEAEEIR
+132 KDSSKNEAEIIS

-154 KPKEIPSLPIDGENI
+154 KPKEISSLPIDGENI

-184 LAVVGAGAI
+184 MAVVGAGAI

-230 KIFKKQGMNIHLN
+230 KIFKKQGLNFHLN
-243 TKVSDCKIAAQKVEL
+243 TKVSECALNKNQVAL
-258 KLESNGKTECL
+258 KLESNGKTAQL

-276 AIGRVPNTD
+276 AVGRVPNTEN
-285 QLNLDAIG
+285 LNLEAIG
-293 LKTDPQ
+293 LKTDDQ

-305 QNYQTEIKSIYAI
+305 QNYQTEIESIYAV

-341 IANQAGHVNYQV
+341 IANQAGHVNYKV

-368 LTEAQAKEQNLAIK
+368 ITEAQAKEQNLAIK

-397 DATDGTVKIIADAK
+397 DATDGSVKIIADAN

-456 ESIKEAAMNVY
+456 ESIKEAAMNAY

>member
-1 MTMSDSTPFDITIIG
+1 MSDRTQFDITVIG

-35 ALIEKSPYLGG
+35 ALIEKSANLGG

-64 VYHTLNHN
+64 IYHTLNHN
-72 ASKHGIQAS
+72 ASQHGIETS
-81 SLSVDIPTMMQ
+81 NLNVDIPTMMQ

-100 LRLGIEHLMK
+100 LRSGIEHLMK
-110 KNKIQVFQGTASFKS
+110 KNKIKVFQGTAAFKS
-125 ATEISIR
+125 TTELSIHNDSSKKDVEIIS
-132 KNSGEKEAEEIR
+132 

-169 VTSDHAIAFTEIPKK
+169 VTSDHAIAFNEIPKK

-204 GAEVDVIEFLPQILA
+204 GAQVDVIEFLPQILA

-230 KIFKKQGMNIHLN
+230 KIFKKQGLNFHLN
-243 TKVSDCKIAAQKVEL
+243 TKVTECKKDAKQVIL
-258 KLESNGKTECL
+258 TLESDGKTSTL

-285 QLNLDAIG
+285 NLNLEAIG
-293 LKTDPQ
+293 LKPDSH
-299 GRISVN
+299 GRIMVN
-305 QNYQTEIKSIYAI
+305 QKYQTEIDSIYAI

-330 AEEEAIACIEL
+330 AQEEAVACIEL
-341 IANQAGHVNYQV
+341 IANQAGHVNYEV
-353 IPNVVYTEPEIASVG
+353 VPNVVYTEPEIASVG
-368 LTEAQAKEQNLAIK
+368 LTEAKAKEQNLAIK
-382 VGKFNLSANGRAIAS
+382 IGKFNLSANGRAIAS
-397 DATDGTVKIIADAK
+397 DATDGSVKIISDAK